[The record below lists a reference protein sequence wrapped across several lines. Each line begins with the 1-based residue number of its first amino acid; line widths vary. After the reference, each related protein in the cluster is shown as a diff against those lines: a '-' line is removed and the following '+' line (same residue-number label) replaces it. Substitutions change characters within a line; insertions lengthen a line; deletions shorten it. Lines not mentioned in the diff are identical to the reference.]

1 MTEEFQALLAN
12 NTWELVNPSHP
23 IKFVGKKWVF
33 KIKYNPDG
41 SISSYKAKLVV
52 KSFHQIEGI
61 NYTETFSPLVKSSTI
76 KLILSMAV
84 THKWVLRQININS
97 AFINGYLTEEV
108 CMQQIKG
115 FVDLARP
122 THVCKLYKALDGLKQ
137 ALRTWFERF
146 KLALTTQW
154 GFSNSNSLKDK
165 LTSSLFSCYML
176 MIS

>member
-1 MTEEFQALLAN
+1 
-12 NTWELVNPSHP
+12 
-23 IKFVGKKWVF
+23 
-33 KIKYNPDG
+33 
-41 SISSYKAKLVV
+41 
-52 KSFHQIEGI
+52 
-61 NYTETFSPLVKSSTI
+61 
-76 KLILSMAV
+76 
-84 THKWVLRQININS
+84 
-97 AFINGYLTEEV
+97 
-108 CMQQIKG
+108 MQQIKC

-165 LTSSLFSCYML
+165 RTSSLFSCYML